1 MEIWDAYLKD
11 GSLAGRDLVRGEPIP
26 NGMYHL
32 VCEILVR
39 HTDGDYLLMQRDP
52 HKPNYGGYYE
62 ATAGGSALKGEDK
75 LSCALR
81 ELEEET
87 GIKATLLKEIG
98 HSISH
103 NTIYFNFLCVTDH
116 NKSSVLLQPG
126 ETISYK
132 WMNECDFISFIH
144 SSQMIPSQKEH
155 YHNFFVQMGYM
166 EHTSFSSAYRVRR
179 LTEADTEL
187 IYTLC
192 KGNTQY
198 YEYCGKDIS
207 VELIQSDLKIT
218 PPRIPP
224 DQKYYVGLF
233 DGDKLVAVMDL
244 IDGYPN
250 SSYAFIG
257 FFMMDRALQG
267 LGIGS
272 RIISDV
278 LTCLRNRG
286 FKTCQLGIDKDNP
299 QSNHFWRKNGFE
311 VIREVALD
319 EGIVLLAE
327 KQL

>member
-1 MEIWDAYLKD
+1 MQNIELGMLSQTYTVRTLDAD
-11 GSLAGRDLVRGEPIP
+11 DV
-26 NGMYHL
+26 
-32 VCEILVR
+32 
-39 HTDGDYLLMQRDP
+39 
-52 HKPNYGGYYE
+52 
-62 ATAGGSALKGEDK
+62 
-75 LSCALR
+75 
-81 ELEEET
+81 
-87 GIKATLLKEIG
+87 
-98 HSISH
+98 
-103 NTIYFNFLCVTDH
+103 
-116 NKSSVLLQPG
+116 
-126 ETISYK
+126 
-132 WMNECDFISFIH
+132 
-144 SSQMIPSQKEH
+144 
-155 YHNFFVQMGYM
+155 
-166 EHTSFSSAYRVRR
+166 
-179 LTEADTEL
+179 EL

-218 PPRIPP
+218 PPGIPP
-224 DQKYYVGLF
+224 DQKYYVGFF

-272 RIISDV
+272 RIISEV